1 MELKINEIAIPDQIV
16 WNFEELKTE
25 LAEKVQE
32 YEITIYSEDQ
42 IKEAKADRAALNKL
56 KKALNDERIRR
67 EKEYMKPFA
76 EFKAQVAEVI
86 SIIDKPVFLIDQQ
99 IKTYEERRR
108 QEKEEEIRGFLK
120 SYQIPY
126 GIDPKRIFDVSW
138 LNASISMR
146 NIKLEIQ
153 DLINNIMAD
162 IKTLEELPADKDL
175 AISAY
180 VESLNLRA
188 ALQKVK
194 DEQDRRAKLEKI
206 RQELEAAKAKY
217 EKQEAP
223 KQEPQAEKPAEKQPD
238 PTATV
243 NGRWIEFKAFL
254 TAKQAA
260 ELKEFFTSRGIL
272 YGPVERGKE

>member
-25 LAEKVQE
+25 LAEKVRE

-42 IKEAKADRAALNKL
+42 IKDAKADRAALNKL

-76 EFKAQVAEVI
+76 EFKSQVAEVI
-86 SIIDKPVFLIDQQ
+86 GIIDRPVALIDRQ
-99 IKTYEERRR
+99 IKDYEQRRR
-108 QEKEEEIRGFLK
+108 QEKEEEIREFLK
-120 SYQIPY
+120 SFRLPY
-126 GIDPKRIFDVSW
+126 DIDPERIFDGSW
-138 LNASISMR
+138 LNASVSMR

-153 DLINNIMAD
+153 DLISSINDD
-162 IKTLEELPADKDL
+162 IKTIEDLPADKDL

-180 VESLNLRA
+180 VETLNIRS
-188 ALQKVK
+188 ALQRVR
-194 DEQDRRAKLEKI
+194 DEQDRREKLKMI
-206 RQELEAAKAKY
+206 RQELEAAKAEQ

-223 KQEPQAEKPAEKQPD
+223 KPEPQAEKPAEKQPD

-272 YGPVERGKE
+272 YGPVERERE